1 MRFDLV
7 LLVRPSIG
15 EALAFGARRREFC
28 AHQIGVTKGR
38 AGVVAE
44 VKFREIAMQVL
55 LFAMLV
61 HTLHAALRA
70 DPGSS

>member
-15 EALAFGARRREFC
+15 AALAFDARRREFC

-44 VKFREIAMQVL
+44 VKFREIAMQCFSL
-55 LFAMLV
+55 QCWYTPSIPRLKIEK
-61 HTLHAALRA
+61 
-70 DPGSS
+70 

>member
-15 EALAFGARRREFC
+15 AALAFDARRREFC

-61 HTLHAALRA
+61 HTLHPALK
-70 DPGSS
+70 D